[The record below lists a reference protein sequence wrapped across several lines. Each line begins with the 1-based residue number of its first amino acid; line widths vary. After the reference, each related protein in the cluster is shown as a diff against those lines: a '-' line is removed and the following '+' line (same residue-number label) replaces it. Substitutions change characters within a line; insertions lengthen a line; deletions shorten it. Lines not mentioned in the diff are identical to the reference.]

1 MLAAD
6 LNWEGSMTFHQRTEK
21 MLTVYHKVPKKKV
34 ASTVQITLGK
44 IYEES
49 TLILSVSNV
58 TVYEYI
64 LVLFFISVY
73 ICNWQ

>member
-1 MLAAD
+1 
-6 LNWEGSMTFHQRTEK
+6 MTFHQRTEK
-21 MLTVYHKVPKKKV
+21 MLTVYRKAPKKKKV

-44 IYEES
+44 IHKENI
-49 TLILSVSNV
+49 LILSVSNV

-73 ICNWQ
+73 ICN